1 MIYMSKI
8 LPLIF
13 LLSSCGAIGLQ
24 ELPIIASQIY
34 DFEKNN
40 TLDVTK
46 EFYNTKK
53 FSFIKVNKGS
63 GQSIMTLSTIEGNKY
78 TWLNSL
84 DEKIVTLNGRIIETK
99 GFEKNM
105 LLTTCKSSSRL
116 RDFCDGYYEDQS
128 DVSQT
133 VFFSNPK
140 ALIDINSSI
149 HNEEVQSPTII
160 HNHKI
165 KLAKENF
172 SADLI
177 NWKGVNYFWFD
188 PNDDMPIKTIQYT
201 HPMVEAIEIEFYF
214 IYE

>member
-1 MIYMSKI
+1 MSKI

-13 LLSSCGAIGLQ
+13 LLSSCGAIGFQ

-40 TLDVTK
+40 TFDVTK

-63 GQSIMTLSTIEGNKY
+63 GHSIMTLSTIEDNKY

-105 LLTTCKSSSRL
+105 LLTSCKSSSQL

-128 DVSQT
+128 NVSQT

-140 ALIDINSSI
+140 
-149 HNEEVQSPTII
+149 V
-160 HNHKI
+160 K
-165 KLAKENF
+165 KR
-172 SADLI
+172 
-177 NWKGVNYFWFD
+177 
-188 PNDDMPIKTIQYT
+188 
-201 HPMVEAIEIEFYF
+201 
-214 IYE
+214 